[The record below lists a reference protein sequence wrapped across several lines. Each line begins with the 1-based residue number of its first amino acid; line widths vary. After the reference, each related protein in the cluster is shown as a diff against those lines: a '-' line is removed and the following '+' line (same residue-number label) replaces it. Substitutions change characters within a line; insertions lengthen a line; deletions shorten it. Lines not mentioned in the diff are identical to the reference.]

1 VITVLGIDPGDT
13 AGFLLAGWVPG
24 GRRAAFGR
32 AFQCDGASAPGLC
45 EMILAAGPR
54 PGAVQIEAFDDRPG
68 VTALHGTR
76 PPAIRAQIDAMAGI
90 LREAGVPV
98 FTRRAADVLPWINAG
113 DERLARAGLLDAVS
127 PATMRHAKSAAW
139 HCLYCAV
146 RNCGIPDPASRKAA
160 AR

>member
-1 VITVLGIDPGDT
+1 MITVLGIDPGDT

-24 GRRAAFGR
+24 GRRAAFAR

-68 VTALHGTR
+68 VRGLHGTR
-76 PPAIRAQIDAMAGI
+76 PPAIRAQIDAMAVRF
-90 LREAGVPV
+90 REAGVPV

-127 PATMRHAKSAAW
+127 PATMRHARSAAW
-139 HCLYCAV
+139 HALFCAV
-146 RNCGIPDPASRKAA
+146 RNCGVPDPLSRRVAQ
-160 AR
+160 R

>member
-1 VITVLGIDPGDT
+1 
-13 AGFLLAGWVPG
+13 
-24 GRRAAFGR
+24 
-32 AFQCDGASAPGLC
+32 
-45 EMILAAGPR
+45 M
-54 PGAVQIEAFDDRPG
+54 AVRF
-68 VTALHGTR
+68 
-76 PPAIRAQIDAMAGI
+76 
-90 LREAGVPV
+90 REAGVPV